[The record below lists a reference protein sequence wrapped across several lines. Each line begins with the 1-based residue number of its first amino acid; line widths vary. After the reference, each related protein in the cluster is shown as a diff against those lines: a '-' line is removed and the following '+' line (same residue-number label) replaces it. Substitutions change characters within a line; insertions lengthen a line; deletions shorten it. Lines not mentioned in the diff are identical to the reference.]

1 MTTDE
6 CCITRTPTSCLSV
19 AVRRNPAIQ
28 NWPYQLHAVLLE
40 QSLTVIKEGSLLMPL
55 LSSGYVDGIAGV
67 ARSKAVLARPWQTA
81 QERISVCLV
90 RLLPANPAFCQ
101 NNSLGLLRRLAAGCW
116 LLAAGCMCCEGS
128 GTASTSLGRIPNLE
142 VVATMRLCDKS
153 CGCHHSRP
161 GVRHKSGGRRYGT
174 GAPGHNFVHVCA
186 HEVTRQVQNR
196 RRLLTDQVALLPPT
210 SPVQSSR
217 L

>member
-1 MTTDE
+1 MDDDAQHVCGHPGAGWTNIGPHALISLDQQHSISVSVFRSAWQMCSRSTVAVTTDE

-81 QERISVCLV
+81 QERISVRLV

-116 LLAAGCMCCEGS
+116 LHVLRRFGH
-128 GTASTSLGRIPNLE
+128 SL
-142 VVATMRLCDKS
+142 
-153 CGCHHSRP
+153 H
-161 GVRHKSGGRRYGT
+161 
-174 GAPGHNFVHVCA
+174 
-186 HEVTRQVQNR
+186 
-196 RRLLTDQVALLPPT
+196 
-210 SPVQSSR
+210 
-217 L
+217 